1 MVMTRRASMLERQ
14 RSESVLASSEERNA
28 DIKADITSIDMA
40 SPSLVRP
47 TPEFTGLA
55 ILVGE
60 DDVVQAMS
68 SITIKDE
75 PVDLEERSDSTPTS
89 LKLEN
94 SSETTITPDITS
106 SSSAAFTIDLASP
119 PPVIVKIEPIEFG
132 STYEDE
138 DDEEAR
144 DIVAPL
150 RTIKPL
156 PVRVKRESSAGS
168 VVSIEDAKAS
178 IDE

>member
-14 RSESVLASSEERNA
+14 RSESVLASSDEPNV
-28 DIKADITSIDMA
+28 DIKPDITSIDMA

-55 ILVGE
+55 ILMGE
-60 DDVVQAMS
+60 VDVVQAMS

-75 PVDLEERSDSTPTS
+75 PVDLESQPDPTPTP
-89 LKLEN
+89 LKLES
-94 SSETTITPDITS
+94 SSEIDLTPDITS
-106 SSSAAFTIDLASP
+106 SSSTAFNIDLASP
-119 PPVIVKIEPIEFG
+119 PPVAVKNEPIEFE
-132 STYEDE
+132 SEDE

-144 DIVAPL
+144 DTVGAL

-156 PVRVKRESSAGS
+156 PVRVKRESSGGS